1 MKYIQ
6 QLDETD
12 CGAAC
17 IGMVARYF
25 GLQRSITSIR
35 QEAGTDAKGT
45 NLAGMVQA
53 AEKLGFTAQALKG
66 NADSLT
72 KDLPVPFIVHI
83 ARQTDKGTLLHFAV
97 IKKISKTKV
106 YLYDPD
112 PIFGKFSMLKED
124 FLNIWTG
131 YVVFLSP
138 SKEFKKEN
146 RSSSLLFQFLP
157 ILKPH
162 SKTLVLACVASIIL
176 IIFGILSSLYFRYI
190 IDEILFSNA
199 KLSLAALSIGM
210 LFVVIL
216 QAVMGAV
223 RNTLL
228 TNFAFKTDLQLVFSY
243 FSHVLHLPLSFFDTR
258 KTGEII
264 SRFEDAGKI
273 RNALSQAVIS
283 VIMDTAMILIIG
295 PVLFTINKTLFFI
308 VILTVPFSSIILYV
322 FSKLYRKQYK
332 KLMSENA
339 EVHSYLVESIN
350 GTATVK
356 ALNAENL
363 IFNEY
368 EKRQMKMTWTGWK
381 AAHLTIY
388 QSMTT
393 DLIKQIGSTVLFWV
407 GSFLIIQ
414 GNFSIGTL
422 ISFNALATYFTGPL
436 ERLVNLQ
443 ASLQEAFVAANR
455 LGEILEL
462 ELEQNEEKS
471 FIQPTSLE
479 GAIQFKDVSFRYGT
493 RKYVYE
499 QLNFSI
505 DKGQWNAFVGPS
517 GCGKTTLIKL
527 LLKFYLPE
535 SGSIH
540 IDNYDIRDLDA
551 SSLRSLV
558 GYVPQD
564 IFLFSGTIAENIAL
578 HKPTATLEE
587 IIETAQKTGAH
598 EFISD
603 LPDRYNTV
611 LGERGATLSGGERQR
626 LALTRALLGAPRIL
640 ILDEATS
647 NLDTVSEKLV
657 HQTIEKLRTE
667 RITTIL
673 IAHRL
678 STVVNCDKIF
688 VLNNGSIVECGTHK
702 ELRAANG
709 LYQQLW
715 EGSVL

>member
-1 MKYIQ
+1 MKLIQ

-17 IGMVARYF
+17 IAMIAIHY
-25 GLQRSITSIR
+25 GLHRSITSIR
-35 QEAGTDAKGT
+35 QVSGTDTKGT

-53 AEKLGFTAQALKG
+53 SKKLGFDAHALKG
-66 NADSLT
+66 NADALT
-72 KDLPVPFIVHI
+72 PDLPVPFIVHL
-83 ARQTDKGTLLHFAV
+83 ARPSDRGTLMHFAV
-97 IKKISKTKV
+97 VKKITKNKV
-106 YLYDPD
+106 FLLDPD
-112 PIFGKFSMLKED
+112 SSFGRHSMPKEEFLK
-124 FLNIWTG
+124 IWTG
-131 YVVFLSP
+131 YVIFLTP
-138 SKEFKKEN
+138 AKEFKREKG
-146 RSSSLLFQFLP
+146 SGSLLFQFLP

-162 SKTLVLACVASIIL
+162 AKTLALACVASVIL
-176 IIFGILSSLYFRYI
+176 IVFGIVSSLYFRYV

-199 KLSLAALSIGM
+199 KLSLAAFSIGM
-210 LFVVIL
+210 LCIVIL

-228 TNFAFKTDLQLVFSY
+228 TNFAFKTDLQLIFSY

-283 VIMDTAMILIIG
+283 VIMDTAMILVVG
-295 PVLFTINKTLFFI
+295 PVLFAVNKTLFFI
-308 VILTVPFSSIILYV
+308 VLLTVPFSSVILYI

-350 GTATVK
+350 GSATVK
-356 ALNAENL
+356 ALNAESL
-363 IFNEY
+363 VFNEY

-381 AAHLTIY
+381 AAHLSIY
-388 QSMTT
+388 QGMSTE
-393 DLIKQIGSTVLFWV
+393 LVKQIGSTALFWV

-414 GNFSIGTL
+414 GEFSIGTL
-422 ISFNALATYFTGPL
+422 ISFNALASYFTGPL

-462 ELEQNEEKS
+462 ELEQDEEKR
-471 FIQPTSLE
+471 FIEPAAIE
-479 GAIQFKDVSFRYGT
+479 GNIQFNDVAFRYGT

-499 QLNFSI
+499 KLSFTI
-505 DKGQWNAFVGPS
+505 EKGQWAAFVGPS

-527 LLKFYLPE
+527 ILKFYVPE

-540 IDNYDIRDLDA
+540 IDKYDIRDLDA
-551 SSLRSLV
+551 SSLRTLI

-578 HKPTATLEE
+578 HKPSASLEE
-587 IIETAQKTGAH
+587 IMEASQKTGAH
-598 EFISD
+598 EFINS

-626 LALTRALLGAPRIL
+626 LALTRALLGSPQVL

-657 HQTIEKLRTE
+657 HQTIEKLRSE

-688 VLNNGSIVECGTHK
+688 VLDKGLIAEAGTHE
-702 ELRAANG
+702 ELVQADG
-709 LYQQLW
+709 LYKKLW
-715 EGSVL
+715 DGVVV